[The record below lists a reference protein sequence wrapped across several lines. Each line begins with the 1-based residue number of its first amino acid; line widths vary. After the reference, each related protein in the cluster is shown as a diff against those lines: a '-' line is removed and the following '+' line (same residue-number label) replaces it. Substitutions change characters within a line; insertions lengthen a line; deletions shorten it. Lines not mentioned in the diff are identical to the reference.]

1 MKKIYTS
8 YYANVKNLPS
18 NMVPIGISVGKN
30 KWFTGPNDTR
40 MAPTWAMMK
49 MDRESY
55 DKAFFEKLSK
65 LDAKKIYDE
74 LPDNA
79 VLLCYEKFNDWC
91 HRRAVAEWLETELG
105 IEVCEWGL
113 ERGESFPYKDCCEA
127 NKGIKRMPL
136 KEVPVERVPEAVRK
150 RLESYKREQE
160 PNSLFDFDFRGE
172 N

>member
-18 NMVPIGISVGKN
+18 NMVPVGISVGKN
-30 KWFTGPNDTR
+30 KWFNGPNDLR
-40 MAPTWAMMK
+40 LAPTWAMMK
-49 MDRESY
+49 MDREDY
-55 DKAFFEKLSK
+55 DKAFFAKLSK

-113 ERGESFPYKDCCEA
+113 EREESFPYKECCEA
-127 NKGIKRMPL
+127 NKGKKRKAKAEV
-136 KEVPVERVPEAVRK
+136 KEEVKTPPVRYEREPDLFELLRK
-150 RLESYKREQE
+150 
-160 PNSLFDFDFRGE
+160 GE
-172 N
+172 LD